1 VKIQGGYA
9 GAKRREIVFSI
20 GINQTIMR
28 IPDSERIMDERTRRE
43 LFSAMAMRRF
53 GLASE
58 LDSLSLLARLKA
70 GVDFIATD
78 SVGSRP
84 YGSLGRAQPRAG
96 L

>member
-43 LFSAMAMRRF
+43 LFSAMAMQ
-53 GLASE
+53 GILATQSAASPADPDHE
-58 LDSLSLLARLKA
+58 ALWARE
-70 GVDFIATD
+70 
-78 SVGSRP
+78 
-84 YGSLGRAQPRAG
+84 RAG
-96 L
+96 